1 MAYWLFKE
9 EPEHYSYADLERDGR
24 TLWTGVS
31 NNLARKNLREVRPG
45 DRIWFYHTGGEKQI
59 VGEMAALSGPVPD
72 PDDSDPKAV
81 AVEVR
86 PVRPLLAPVSLRAIK
101 DDARLSGWEL
111 VRLPRLSASVTSGSS
126 SAIPATSSSRTM
138 AVDAI
143 GPVPWRGR

>member
-1 MAYWLFKE
+1 MAFWLFKE
-9 EPEHYSYADLERDGR
+9 EPEHYSYADLERDGQ

-86 PVRPLLAPVSLRAIK
+86 PVRPLLARVSLQAIK
-101 DDARLSGWEL
+101 EDPRLSGWEL
-111 VRLPRLSASVTSGSS
+111 VRLPRLSIVPV
-126 SAIPATSSSRTM
+126 SAAQWQRVEALEREGQPKNKKQGA
-138 AVDAI
+138 
-143 GPVPWRGR
+143 GR